1 MKLSTLCFSLLALP
15 LAVSCATDDV
25 PQTSPLNAELSP
37 KNVWDG
43 KTFPT
48 SEVCAK
54 HGGFAKSPSFLIH
67 SAPQGTNVILVSF
80 NNDSVD
86 GMDKGGL
93 GTIGY
98 IYEPNKNGEPVLLN
112 SVKAGEVKLPKGVF
126 LEKPHRYTEAA
137 PSAYYAPCKP
147 AKGQEK
153 YSVTLTAAKRSGTF
167 ANQTTEVL
175 EEITLPLGKLGQY
188 EPSLFVFEED

>member
-1 MKLSTLCFSLLALP
+1 MKLSTLCLSLLALP
-15 LAVSCATDDV
+15 LAVSCATDEAPEV
-25 PQTSPLNAELSP
+25 LPFAVELSP

-48 SEVCAK
+48 SESCAK
-54 HGGFAKSPSFLIH
+54 YGGFAKSPSFLIH

-126 LEKPHRYTEAA
+126 LEKPHRYNDAA

-147 AKGQEK
+147 AKGHEK
-153 YSVTLTAAKRSGTF
+153 YSVTLTAVKRSGSF
-167 ANQTTEVL
+167 AGQTTEVL
-175 EEITLPLGKLGQY
+175 GTTTLPLGKLGGY